1 MFLVLVVTDE
11 LREFLVRARS
21 GAAIRIIQVLIRDGE
36 CSRRRGVPDK
46 GTKEGGGLT
55 PVEMHSR
62 GMSYRKQRLNGQ

>member
-36 CSRRRGVPDK
+36 WSSQRRGGPDQ
-46 GTKEGGGLT
+46 GLKR
-55 PVEMHSR
+55 V
-62 GMSYRKQRLNGQ
+62 GD